1 VFSEGGAAMTEDTKC
16 LNPKSLTCDQFQ
28 TRLPELIGSEENLTA
43 HPHLHPC
50 PICGAL
56 LADLVSI
63 TQAAHM
69 LFPIAEPSESVWVQ
83 IESAIEEEKG
93 CLDPEDEEK

>member
-1 VFSEGGAAMTEDTKC
+1 MTEDTKC
-16 LNPKSLTCDQFQ
+16 LNPKSLTCYQFQ

-43 HPHLHPC
+43 HPHLDQC

-56 LADLVSI
+56 LADLESI
-63 TQAAHM
+63 SEAAHL
-69 LFPIAEPSESVWVQ
+69 LFPIAEPSEGVWEQ

-93 CLDPEDEEK
+93 RLEPEDETQ